1 MFCDGEICVV
11 AIDRE
16 SGLAVWRQIEET
28 LADEIRGRR
37 WEEGQRLPTEAE
49 LSARF
54 GVNRHTLRRAISAL
68 VDRGLVR
75 VEQGRGAFVRE
86 NVLEYLVGRRTRFT
100 ENVRRANRT
109 PSGRLLSLK
118 RMRASKE
125 IAGVLKISVGTAVL
139 QVDTVGQ
146 VDGRSL
152 SYGTHWFPAKRFPE
166 FAVVYD
172 ASHSITRVMEHHGIP
187 NYARAVTKVTARMPD
202 VTEAEILE
210 QPRNRPIL
218 FVEAINIDPEG
229 VPVQFTNA
237 RYAAD
242 RFQMVF
248 ETIADGGRYFE
259 GD

>member
-1 MFCDGEICVV
+1 ME

-28 LADEIRGRR
+28 LAEEIRARR

-54 GVNRHTLRRAISAL
+54 GVNRHTLRRAVGAL

-100 ENVRRANRT
+100 ENVMRANRS
-109 PSGRLLSLK
+109 PGGRLLSLK
-118 RMRASKE
+118 RIRAPKTA
-125 IAGVLKISVGTAVL
+125 AGPLRLAAGTALL
-139 QVDTVGQ
+139 QVETVGQ
-146 VDGRSL
+146 VDGRPL
-152 SYGTHWFPAKRFPE
+152 SYATHWFPAKRFPD
-166 FAVVYD
+166 FAGVYD
-172 ASHSITRVMEHHGIP
+172 ASHSITSVMEHHGIA
-187 NYARAVTKVTARMPD
+187 NYERAVTKVTGRMPD
-202 VTEAEILE
+202 VAEAEILG

-218 FVEAINIDPEG
+218 FVEAINVDPEG
-229 VPVQFTNA
+229 VPVQLTNA

-242 RFQMVF
+242 RFQIVF
-248 ETIADGGRYFE
+248 ETLPDGAGYFE
-259 GD
+259 SV

>member
-1 MFCDGEICVV
+1 MAV
-11 AIDRE
+11 IDRD

-28 LADEIRGRR
+28 LADEIRSRR
-37 WEEGQRLPTEAE
+37 WEEGQRLPTEAA
-49 LSARF
+49 LSVRF

-100 ENVRRANRT
+100 ENVRRANRS
-109 PSGRLLSLK
+109 PSGRCLSIK
-118 RMRASKE
+118 RMRATKE
-125 IAGVLKISVGTAVL
+125 VATRLQLPVGTAVL
-139 QVDTVGQ
+139 KVETVGQ
-146 VDGRSL
+146 VDDRPL
-152 SYGTHWFPAKRFPE
+152 SFGTNWFPARRFPE
-166 FAVVYD
+166 FSEVYD

-202 VTEAEILE
+202 VTEAEILG
-210 QPRNRPIL
+210 QPRTRPVL
-218 FVEAINIDPEG
+218 FVEAINVDSEG
-229 VPVQFTNA
+229 VPVQLSNV

-248 ETIADGGRYFE
+248 ETLSDGARYFE